1 MSNTAASVLEV
12 AKSQMGTTGGKK
24 YWDYVMGGGYVNGS
38 VTPYCACGVSWV
50 FHKAGARCA
59 GLPSASCTYGIYAG
73 AKKAGKVVPVS
84 QARAGDVILFDFD
97 SHHGDSEH
105 VGIIRD
111 VGASTFVC
119 YEFNTSS
126 AGSTTGGHQMV
137 KVRNKKYT
145 FAIVRPDYEQK
156 PATADL
162 VVDGW
167 AGPLTVR
174 RWQEVVGSAYLD
186 GVISGQWEHNSVYFP
201 NLVSV
206 TFEDTGESQLVKICQ
221 HKMGIAADGYI
232 GPKFVEALQKRLG
245 VEEWATVK
253 GRRVRVIGTN
263 TVKALQKTLNMR
275 RF

>member
-1 MSNTAASVLEV
+1 MSNTAKSVLEV
-12 AKSQMGTTGGKK
+12 AKSQMGTTGGRK
-24 YWDYVMGGGYVNGS
+24 YWDYVMGGGYISGS
-38 VTPYCACGVSWV
+38 ATPYCACGVSWV
-50 FHKAGARCA
+50 FYKAGAKCA

-97 SHHGDSEH
+97 SHHGDAEH

-111 VGASTFVC
+111 VGTNTFVC

-145 FAIVRPDYEQK
+145 FAIVRPSY
-156 PATADL
+156 ATVEEKLA
-162 VVDGW
+162 VDGIC
-167 AGPLTVR
+167 GPKTVAE
-174 RWQEVVGSAYLD
+174 WQRVVGSAYVD
-186 GVISGQWEHNSVYFP
+186 GIISGQYEP
-201 NLVSV
+201 NRKWYPNISAV

-221 HKMGIAADGYI
+221 HKMGITADGYM
-232 GPKFVEALQKRLG
+232 GRDFAKALNRRLG
-245 VEEWATVK
+245 LS
-253 GRRVRVIGTN
+253 GT
-263 TVKALQKTLNMR
+263 TIDKACVMALQKTLNIG